1 VNRVALLSVARR
13 WWLGGALGALL
24 VTAVL
29 VWALGPSS
37 EPQPRARQYLAF
49 TACLLTGADD
59 IAGAD
64 AAPVWAGMQ
73 DASAQTRAKVEYL
86 SVSGPAT
93 KENAGPFLAS
103 LVSRHCDVV
112 LVVGS
117 AQVAAAGDIASTTPA
132 VRFVVVG
139 GDLGGRNVTRIDRSS
154 PEKVR
159 TAVRDA
165 VVSAVRR

>member
-1 VNRVALLSVARR
+1 
-13 WWLGGALGALL
+13 
-24 VTAVL
+24 
-29 VWALGPSS
+29 
-37 EPQPRARQYLAF
+37 
-49 TACLLTGADD
+49 
-59 IAGAD
+59 
-64 AAPVWAGMQ
+64 MQ

-132 VRFVVVG
+132 VRFVVIG
-139 GDLGGRNVTRIDRSS
+139 GDLGGRNVTRIDPSS